1 MFTHAICRRPGNTLG
16 AGLTTADLGVPD
28 PAKALDQHAA
38 YVFTLAEL
46 GLEVTVMD
54 PEPDHPDAHFVEDTA
69 IVTPEVAIIC
79 RPGHSDRRGEE
90 LSVAKVLAAHRLLE
104 YINAPGLIDGGDV
117 LQVGR
122 HVLVGLSERTNLAG
136 AEQLGAIL
144 ESNGMSWTPVPVAEG
159 LHFKSSVNEVGEC
172 LLVTSEFAHRE
183 ELAGYEKIIVPDDEA
198 YAANTL
204 RINDHL
210 IMPAG
215 YPKTRC
221 LLEPLGLPI
230 TELDLSEMRKMD
242 GGLTCLSLRL

>member
-1 MFTHAICRRPGNTLG
+1 MLTLSTIATAAALSLTAPVQAAPARSAPPANRALPDFRAVPEG
-16 AGLTTADLGVPD
+16 GLPEAVHGVWL
-28 PAKALDQHAA
+28 ARGYGL
-38 YVFTLAEL
+38 LAEL
-46 GLEVTVMD
+46 G
-54 PEPDHPDAHFVEDTA
+54 PEPRLYDHSPAGTLLANFDA
-69 IVTPEVAIIC
+69 
-79 RPGHSDRRGEE
+79 EE
-90 LSVAKVLAAHRLLE
+90 LLADVRYALE
-104 YINAPGLIDGGDV
+104 DGGDV
-117 LQVGR
+117 LQVER

-144 ESNGMSWTPVPVAEG
+144 ESIGMSWTPVPVAEG